1 MVSLAVLQA
10 GNDELPLEGAQ
21 MMEVA
26 EMLKDICKVRANN
39 LGEQHASVA
48 EAECVISLLF
58 ICLRDALQA
67 DQALQEAHRVLAQQ
81 TATSSFETM
90 LRTAQAGLSQCAV
103 VVP

>member
-1 MVSLAVLQA
+1 
-10 GNDELPLEGAQ
+10 

-48 EAECVISLLF
+48 EAGCVVSLLF
-58 ICLRDALQA
+58 ICLRDTLQA
-67 DQALQEAHRVLAQQ
+67 EQALQEVLAQQ
-81 TATSSFETM
+81 SATSKFDSM

-103 VVP
+103 AVP